1 MKNNDALRP
10 SRLDDYIGQDHIKE
24 PLAAAL
30 FSAKKRKK
38 PLSHV
43 LLSGPPGLGKTTLAL
58 IIAQEVGW
66 KMVDVIGSTAGNPI
80 TLGRTFLHMQP
91 QTMFFIDEIH
101 ALRKPVQEILYPV
114 LEDGRLLIRW
124 RGGVEGE
131 YNLQPLTIIGA
142 TTDLGK
148 LAQPFID
155 RFQLAF
161 ELNFYEVDELMEIAT
176 RSASKLE
183 IQVSEDGLEQIAVR
197 SRGTPRHANNYL
209 KWIRDF
215 VIYRNSPRTV
225 DADYVKEIMWS
236 KLKVDDR
243 GLRPLD
249 RNYLRALIDLGGS
262 AGLEAIA
269 ARLRQADVT
278 LENTVEPYLTYIGFV
293 QRVKGGRLINEEARE
308 HMALIRSRRRR
319 SA

>member
-1 MKNNDALRP
+1 MQNDALRP

-30 FSAKKRKK
+30 FSARKRNK

-66 KMVDVIGSTAGNPI
+66 NLIDVIGSAAGNPM
-80 TLGRTFLHMQP
+80 TLGRTFLHMP
-91 QTMFFIDEIH
+91 ANSMFFIDEVH

-114 LEDGRLLIRW
+114 LEDNRLLIRW
-124 RGGVEGE
+124 TGGAEGE
-131 YNLQPLTIIGA
+131 YKLPPLTIIGA

-155 RFQLAF
+155 RFQLQF
-161 ELNFYEVDELMEIAT
+161 ELRFYETDELMELGT

-183 IQVSEDGLEQIAVR
+183 LRVSEDGLEQIAMR
-197 SRGTPRHANNYL
+197 ARGTPRHMNNYL

-215 VIYRNSPRTV
+215 VLYHDSPPV
-225 DADYVKEIMWS
+225 VGADYVQDILWT
-236 KLKVDDR
+236 KLRIDR
-243 GLRPLD
+243 VGLRPID
-249 RNYLRALIDLGGS
+249 RQYLKALLEMGGA

-269 ARLRQADVT
+269 ARLRQATVT
-278 LENTVEPYLTYIGFV
+278 LENTVEPYLMYTGYA
-293 QRVKGGRLINEEARE
+293 QRLRGGRIITEAGRE
-308 HMALIRSRRRR
+308 HMASFRRKK
-319 SA
+319 